1 MYQLP
6 ITYIKYQS
14 YLSSTSHIYQ
24 VPMIYIKYQSYISS
38 TSHIYQVPVIYI
50 SAANDTVVAAFLLL
64 TSSCVAAEELI
75 EDG

>member
-1 MYQLP
+1 MYQLL

-14 YLSSTSHIYQ
+14 Y
-24 VPMIYIKYQSYISS
+24 ISAA
-38 TSHIYQVPVIYI
+38 VDI
-50 SAANDTVVAAFLLL
+50 SAANDTVVEAFLLL